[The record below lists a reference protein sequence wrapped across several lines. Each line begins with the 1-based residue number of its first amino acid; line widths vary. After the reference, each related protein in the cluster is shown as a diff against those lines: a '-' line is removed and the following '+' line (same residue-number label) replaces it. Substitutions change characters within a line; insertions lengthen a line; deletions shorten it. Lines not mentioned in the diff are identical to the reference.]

1 MNKKPHNPS
10 ATASGLS
17 GRILQALVD
26 RGMTQAQ
33 IATKLGVHRSHISR
47 VKSGEHE
54 FSDAQLDR
62 IERVTKVPLPL
73 LMLGEPP
80 AGASAEVRQV
90 YREALELLSEA
101 EAVRRKLNA
110 SIARPS
116 RPRRQR
122 ALNAR

>member
-1 MNKKPHNPS
+1 M
-10 ATASGLS
+10 TASDKASSLS
-17 GRILQALVD
+17 RRVLAAVLE
-26 RGMTQAQ
+26 RGMTQSELA
-33 IATKLGVHRSHISR
+33 AKLGVDRSHISR

-54 FSDAQLDR
+54 FTDAQLER

-80 AGASAEVRQV
+80 AGASAEVRQI

-110 SIARPS
+110 GLAAPS
-116 RPRRQR
+116 RARRQR
-122 ALNAR
+122 ALAAH